1 MENLKSLFNKEVP
14 DFLCHYT
21 EGEAFQNI
29 LKTNVMWASHI
40 RFMNDS
46 TEGILARDEIIKI
59 FNEKNFDVNFS
70 EVNIEELKKLVKGY
84 FAEYA
89 SKKGIFVLS
98 FSEKDDD
105 LNQWRAYAN
114 NAPGY
119 CIKFNSE
126 KLIKNSEIIS
136 DIEKIKDFVKTGW
149 NYDGEKILLLP
160 CVYDDKKQE
169 ELIGEILKDSLER
182 VKREKGKL
190 EEETLAMEIAKR
202 LIVYAPVIKNKVFI
216 DENEWRIIIIY
227 ENSEKSLSEEEK
239 YCDQTASEV
248 QKSGKGD
255 EPVGFRM
262 GKSMIIP
269 YYKFSFQKDV
279 VSEIVIGACPD
290 RDSVKES
297 TAYFLSK
304 NGFSYENAKKMMNET
319 KCPYR
324 NW

>member
-1 MENLKSLFNKEVP
+1 MENLKSLFNRDVP

-21 EGEAFQNI
+21 EGDAFQNI

-98 FSEKDDD
+98 FSGKDDD

-114 NAPGY
+114 NAPSY

-126 KLIKNSEIIS
+126 KLIQSSKIIS
-136 DIEKIKDFVKTGW
+136 DIEKIKDFVRDGW
-149 NYDGEKILLLP
+149 NCNSKKILLLP

-169 ELIGEILKDSLER
+169 ELAREIIKDSLDR
-182 VKREKGKL
+182 VNQEKLEKGA
-190 EEETLAMEIAKR
+190 LAMEIAKR

-227 ENSEKSLSEEEK
+227 EKLENSFSEEEK
-239 YCDQTASEV
+239 YCGQTDSEV

-255 EPVGFRM
+255 GPVGFRM

-269 YYKFSFQKDV
+269 YYKFLFQKDV

-290 RDSVKES
+290 RNSVKES
-297 TAYFLSK
+297 TIYFLSK
-304 NGFSYENAKKMMNET
+304 NGFSYEDAKKMVKET